1 MELVILVILPLI
13 FLFFTGPVAA
23 SIFIVLLKR
32 DHRHIQPIFW
42 LTLIAATLAL
52 GIFTAY
58 TFSSFFPGPGCFI
71 TLFTL
76 PAAVVTLL
84 TFRFQA
90 KRFYQAINNE
100 QRRRRWFQAA
110 TLVIPLLQLSVPAIG
125 LGYFAQC
132 TMQNQQAARPII
144 AALETYKNE
153 TGQYPVLSSPY
164 ESNLQFLVPRYLS
177 TIPTRPCALPFE
189 LPALFIEHDD
199 WSLYFCNNSPG
210 QETLL
215 LVPTI
220 GTDAKQIYNL
230 KTGRWWLGDS
240 FDGYCREAWQRD

>member
-1 MELVILVILPLI
+1 MGLIILVILPLVPL
-13 FLFFTGPVAA
+13 FLTGPVAA
-23 SIFIVLLKR
+23 SIFIILLRR
-32 DHRHIQPIFW
+32 DHRRIQPIFW
-42 LTLIAATLAL
+42 LALIAATIAL

-76 PAAVVTLL
+76 PAAIVTLL
-84 TFRFQA
+84 SFRFQA
-90 KRFYQAINNE
+90 KRFYQAIDNE

-110 TLVIPLLQLSVPAIG
+110 TLAIPLLQLSVPALG
-125 LGYFAQC
+125 LGYFVQC
-132 TMQNQQAARPII
+132 NMLGQQAARPII
-144 AALETYKNE
+144 AALETYKSE
-153 TGQYPVLSSPY
+153 TGHYPVLSSPY

-177 TIPTRPCALPFE
+177 AIPARPCALPFE

-210 QETLL
+210 QDTLL

-220 GTDAKQIYNL
+220 GTDLKQTYNL
-230 KTGRWWLGDS
+230 NTGRWSAGDA
-240 FDGYCREAWQRD
+240 FEGYCR

>member
-110 TLVIPLLQLSVPAIG
+110 TLVILLLQLSVPAIG